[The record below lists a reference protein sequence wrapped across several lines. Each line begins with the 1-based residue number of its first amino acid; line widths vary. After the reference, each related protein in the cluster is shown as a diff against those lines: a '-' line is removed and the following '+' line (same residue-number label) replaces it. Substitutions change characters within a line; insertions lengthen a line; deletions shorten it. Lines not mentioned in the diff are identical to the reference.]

1 MDQTAQNEASAVREA
16 IESLDPGL
24 YPCQL
29 LARLWYA
36 FLARGN
42 CTLHGK
48 CFICR
53 GNEIA
58 GDPRIA
64 VGFKADGGGEH
75 G

>member
-36 FLARGN
+36 FLA
-42 CTLHGK
+42 
-48 CFICR
+48 
-53 GNEIA
+53 
-58 GDPRIA
+58 
-64 VGFKADGGGEH
+64 GFKADGRDDDA
-75 G
+75 

>member
-36 FLARGN
+36 FLALRHVN
-42 CTLHGK
+42 CGASFPTSGEK
-48 CFICR
+48 
-53 GNEIA
+53 
-58 GDPRIA
+58 
-64 VGFKADGGGEH
+64 DGG
-75 G
+75 